1 MRIFSLL
8 ILLVVASALQS
19 QVVVNENVKH
29 SKYTFPLVASK
40 IKATV
45 CYDANDYPVVK
56 KVAEL
61 FVSDIEN
68 VTGQR
73 LKLAD
78 EWKKG
83 RTVVI
88 VGTIEKNQA
97 IRQLASNG
105 KIDISPLEGAWER
118 YLIQTVNH
126 PFPGVD
132 KALIVAGSDRRG
144 ASYGLFSLS
153 EMAGVSPW
161 YWWADVP
168 ATHQDAS
175 DVNWE
180 KGTHTLTVCPLA
192 LSMVLYKIV
201 VNCGGDEPSHL
212 NLMENPYR
220 RER

>member
-29 SKYTFPLVASK
+29 SKYAFPLVASK

-88 VGTIEKNQA
+88 VGTIEKKSGNSS
-97 IRQLASNG
+97 ASLQWENRY
-105 KIDISPLEGAWER
+105 ISFGRSMGTL
-118 YLIQTVNH
+118 
-126 PFPGVD
+126 
-132 KALIVAGSDRRG
+132 SD
-144 ASYGLFSLS
+144 
-153 EMAGVSPW
+153 
-161 YWWADVP
+161 
-168 ATHQDAS
+168 S
-175 DVNWE
+175 D
-180 KGTHTLTVCPLA
+180 
-192 LSMVLYKIV
+192 S
-201 VNCGGDEPSHL
+201 
-212 NLMENPYR
+212 
-220 RER
+220 

>member
-105 KIDISPLEGAWER
+105 KIR
-118 YLIQTVNH
+118 YLSSGRSMGTL
-126 PFPGVD
+126 FD
-132 KALIVAGSDRRG
+132 SDRFPPISRSQQG
-144 ASYGLFSLS
+144 A
-153 EMAGVSPW
+153 
-161 YWWADVP
+161 
-168 ATHQDAS
+168 
-175 DVNWE
+175 
-180 KGTHTLTVCPLA
+180 
-192 LSMVLYKIV
+192 
-201 VNCGGDEPSHL
+201 GDSGK
-212 NLMENPYR
+212 
-220 RER
+220 

>member
-118 YLIQTVNH
+118 
-126 PFPGVD
+126 
-132 KALIVAGSDRRG
+132 
-144 ASYGLFSLS
+144 
-153 EMAGVSPW
+153 
-161 YWWADVP
+161 
-168 ATHQDAS
+168 
-175 DVNWE
+175 
-180 KGTHTLTVCPLA
+180 
-192 LSMVLYKIV
+192 
-201 VNCGGDEPSHL
+201 
-212 NLMENPYR
+212 
-220 RER
+220 

>member
-68 VTGQR
+68 VTGQK

>member
-1 MRIFSLL
+1 M
-8 ILLVVASALQS
+8 
-19 QVVVNENVKH
+19 
-29 SKYTFPLVASK
+29 
-40 IKATV
+40 
-45 CYDANDYPVVK
+45 
-56 KVAEL
+56 
-61 FVSDIEN
+61 
-68 VTGQR
+68 
-73 LKLAD
+73 
-78 EWKKG
+78 
-83 RTVVI
+83 VI

-168 ATHQDAS
+168 VKKHKTLYVDAPTTVS
-175 DVNWE
+175 KTPSVKYRGVFLNDEDWGLKPWAAKTFE
-180 KGTHTLTVCPLA
+180 KERGNIGPRTYACGIVSTGRSICSAIKLRWSFNA
-192 LSMVLYKIV
+192 LSSILTFSFMGTSPPPIAAS
-201 VNCGGDEPSHL
+201 C
-212 NLMENPYR
+212 NPLKANVYTFS
-220 RER
+220 

>member
-29 SKYTFPLVASK
+29 SKYAFPLVASK

-45 CYDANDYPVVK
+45 CYDSNDYPVVK

-83 RTVVI
+83 KTVVI

-132 KALIVAGSDRRG
+132 KAHCSR
-144 ASYGLFSLS
+144 
-153 EMAGVSPW
+153 
-161 YWWADVP
+161 
-168 ATHQDAS
+168 
-175 DVNWE
+175 
-180 KGTHTLTVCPLA
+180 K
-192 LSMVLYKIV
+192 
-201 VNCGGDEPSHL
+201 
-212 NLMENPYR
+212 
-220 RER
+220 